1 MTGMIGQIFPYAET
15 TGGITVRV
23 APHYLPDQS
32 DPERGYYV
40 WAYHVRVENGGTV
53 PVRLMAR
60 RWLITDG
67 DGRTE
72 QVEGDGVVGVQPLIA
87 PGGAYDYVSG
97 CPLATASGRMQGRYV
112 MMGEDG
118 ARFSVVIPAFALEV
132 PVGRPPVH

>member
-1 MTGMIGQIFPYAET
+1 MMEQFFPFAET

-32 DPERGYYV
+32 DPARGYFV
-40 WAYHVRVENGGTV
+40 WAYHVRVENGSAS

-60 RWLITDG
+60 RWMIIDG
-67 DGRTE
+67 EGRTE

-97 CPLATASGRMQGRYV
+97 CPLSTPSGRMQGRYV

-118 ARFSVVIPAFALEV
+118 VRFSVVIPAFVLEL
-132 PVGRPPVH
+132 PGNRPQVH

>member
-1 MTGMIGQIFPYAET
+1 MDVIGQIFPYAET
-15 TGGITVRV
+15 TGSITVRV

-32 DPERGYYV
+32 DPERDYFV
-40 WAYHVRVENGGTV
+40 WAYHVRVENGGPL

-67 DGRTE
+67 DGHTE

-87 PGGAYDYVSG
+87 PEGAYDYVSG
-97 CPLATASGRMQGRYV
+97 CPLSTASGRMEGQYV

-118 ARFSVVIPAFALEV
+118 TRFSVLIPTFALEL
-132 PVGRPPVH
+132 PGRKPVH

>member
-1 MTGMIGQIFPYAET
+1 MSVIGQIFPYAQT

-32 DPERGYYV
+32 DPDRGYFV
-40 WAYHVRVENGGTV
+40 WAYHVRVENGGDS

-60 RWLITDG
+60 RWRITDG
-67 DGRTE
+67 DGHVD

-87 PGGAYDYVSG
+87 AGGAYDYVSG
-97 CPLATASGRMQGRYV
+97 CPLATSSGRMEGRYV

-118 ARFSVVIPAFALEV
+118 ARFSVTIPAFALEL
-132 PVGRPPVH
+132 PDPRPQVH